1 MQSVEPTFSFLKNK
15 AKAMAITV
23 AMAMANARAHV
34 LMEAPGH
41 TKAMLNFEWSML
53 NWIHV
58 GFYFGTLIFRSN
70 I

>member
-1 MQSVEPTFSFLKNK
+1 MQSVEKTVSFLKNK

-34 LMEAPGH
+34 PMEAPGH

-58 GFYFGTLIFRSN
+58 CFCQGTRVFPF
-70 I
+70 